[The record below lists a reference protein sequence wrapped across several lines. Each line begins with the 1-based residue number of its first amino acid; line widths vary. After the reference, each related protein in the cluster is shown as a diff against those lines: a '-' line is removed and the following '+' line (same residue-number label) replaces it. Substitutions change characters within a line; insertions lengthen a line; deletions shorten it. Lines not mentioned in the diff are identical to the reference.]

1 MRTLRILA
9 MALLLLS
16 GCHSAAQPPA
26 AQQGSVVVGAHQ
38 GSAYHPPDI
47 QTEGLQPT
55 SEPTD
60 VTLTADGFFTDQGI
74 KISFLR
80 ECAETTL
87 KDGYDSFKLLDYS
100 LTEPR
105 YRHKVANGSIIEIH
119 GKNEDPKKQIYDA
132 RKVQTREYF

>member
-1 MRTLRILA
+1 
-9 MALLLLS
+9 MALFPLS

-26 AQQGSVVVGAHQ
+26 AQPAAARQGSIVGTHQ

-47 QTEGLQPT
+47 QTQGLQPT

-60 VTLTADGFFTDQGI
+60 VTLTADGFFTEKGM

-105 YRHKVANGSIIEIH
+105 PRHKVANGSIIEIR
-119 GKNEDPKKQIYDA
+119 GKNEDLKKQIYDA
-132 RKVQTREYF
+132 RRVQTDQYF